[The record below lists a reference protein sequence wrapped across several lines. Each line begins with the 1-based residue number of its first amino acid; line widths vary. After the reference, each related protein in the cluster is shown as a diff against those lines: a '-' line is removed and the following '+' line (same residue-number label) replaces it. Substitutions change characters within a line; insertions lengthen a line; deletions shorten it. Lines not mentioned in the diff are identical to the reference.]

1 METKNATS
9 NSSTSTF
16 INPINQTTMAQT
28 NMQILSSLLQ
38 DNSLNTW
45 TQEEMDEINN
55 LPPLNH
61 FTTGDAPQ
69 RFLYDDYQGL
79 ISYIGLGSE
88 KLTEEPL
95 YCFPNIEIYDANLST
110 ILLD

>member
-1 METKNATS
+1 METKNATP
-9 NSSTSTF
+9 NPSTSK
-16 INPINQTTMAQT
+16 PLNQTTMAQT
-28 NMQILSSLLQ
+28 NMQILSLLLQ

-45 TQEEMDEINN
+45 TQEEMDEINA